1 MGAMSEDNSKNVRGR
16 ILDAAVEL
24 LRKSG
29 VKKLAQPQVA
39 REAGVP
45 QGHLTYYFPRKIDLL
60 LAVAERF
67 VATVQGEI
75 EELRATGTDG
85 ATVRTT
91 GLDFAA
97 GMILDRERTRMLL
110 GLVTEADN
118 EEAVTEP
125 VVRGAKLMRTM
136 VARALE
142 RHPEDPDVWLTLAL
156 LWGLGV
162 QQMIFPDRSEAQV
175 QALVERFQQWL
186 DAANDGEA
194 AALRR
199 SGTVIKTKA
208 AG

>member
-1 MGAMSEDNSKNVRGR
+1 MTSMSDDNNKNVRSR

-67 VATVQGEI
+67 VEGVQKEM
-75 EELRATGTDG
+75 EELRATGTEGGVSRAVGVTIARDS
-85 ATVRTT
+85 V
-91 GLDFAA
+91 
-97 GMILDRERTRMLL
+97 LDRERTRMLL

-118 EEAVTEP
+118 EEVVNEP
-125 VVRGAKLMRTM
+125 VARGAKLMRTM
-136 VARALE
+136 VARAIG
-142 RHPEDPDVWLTLAL
+142 RHPEDPDTWLTLAL
-156 LWGLGV
+156 FWGLGV
-162 QQMIFPDRSEAQV
+162 QQLLFPERSPAQV
-175 QALVERFQQWL
+175 EALVERFEQWL
-186 DAANDGEA
+186 EANKLAEDGD
-194 AALRR
+194 LRR
-199 SGTVIKTKA
+199 SGTVIKQQ